1 VRSRERVLRAIAGHQ
16 TDRPAVAPFLHVNFI
31 KEFRQ
36 RHDLDLV
43 PETVLVYQELGFDL
57 IHRNCTPEYD
67 DFLIEGENWE
77 AKVTEVGDAT
87 SKITTVTVATPGGSL
102 RRVTRSDRLYEYE
115 SSCFLVEPPIKT
127 AADLDL
133 CIRYQPPVPTIDVS
147 AITRARA
154 LAGDDG
160 IVAPWAQGAF
170 NEIAYLVRGHAVLL
184 DPLDDEGF
192 YRQLISYFL
201 ARNLQKLGQFIA
213 AGADFIS
220 LGGNEANGAAV
231 GPHYFRR
238 HVLKHEVRLMQAI
251 HALGGRAIY
260 HNCGRG
266 ALLLPVLREIGMD
279 IYESLTPPPFGDTSL
294 EEALRIMDGIALMG
308 GIDQIDF
315 LRKATPEAIRRRVCE
330 MLEIAAARGRFIV
343 GTSDYI
349 NEHTPIEN
357 LRAIRAAVGG
367 P

>member
-1 VRSRERVLRAIAGHQ
+1 M
-16 TDRPAVAPFLHVNFI
+16 
-31 KEFRQ
+31 
-36 RHDLDLV
+36 
-43 PETVLVYQELGFDL
+43 
-57 IHRNCTPEYD
+57 
-67 DFLIEGENWE
+67 LIEGPDWE
-77 AKVTEVGDAT
+77 PEVIEAGDAA
-87 SKITTVTVATPGGSL
+87 SKVVTVTAATPGGTL

-133 CIRYQPPVPTIDVS
+133 CIRYQPPVPKIDMS
-147 AITRARA
+147 EITRART
-154 LAGDDG
+154 LVGDDG

-192 YRQLISYFL
+192 YRELISYFL
-201 ARNLQKLGQFIA
+201 ARNAQKLGQFIA

-231 GPHYFRR
+231 GPEYFRR
-238 HVLKHEVRLMQAI
+238 HVLEHEVRLMRAI
-251 HALGGRAIY
+251 HAFGGRAIY
-260 HNCGRG
+260 HNCGFG
-266 ALLLPVLREIGMD
+266 MLLLPVLRAIGMD
-279 IYESLTPPPFGDTSL
+279 VYESLTPPPFGDTLL
-294 EEALRIMDGIALMG
+294 EDALRIMEGIALMG

-315 LRKATPEAIRRRVCE
+315 LRKATPEAIRRRVGE
-330 MLEIAAARGRFIV
+330 MLAIAAERGRFIV

-357 LRAIRAAVGG
+357 LRAIRAAMDR

>member
-1 VRSRERVLRAIAGHQ
+1 
-16 TDRPAVAPFLHVNFI
+16 VNFV
-31 KEFRQ
+31 KEHRQ

-43 PETVLVYQELGFDL
+43 AETILVYQELGFDA

-67 DFLIEGENWE
+67 DFLIEGPNWE
-77 AKVTEVGDAT
+77 AKVTETGDAT
-87 SKITTVTVATPGGSL
+87 RKVVTLTVVTPGGEL
-102 RRVTRSDRLYEYE
+102 RRVTQSDRLYEYE
-115 SSCFLVEPPIKT
+115 SSCFLVEPAIKT

-133 CIRYQPPVPTIDVS
+133 CIRYQPPVPKIDVS
-147 AITRARA
+147 EIRRARA
-154 LAGDDG
+154 LVGDDG

-192 YRQLISYFL
+192 YRELISYFL
-201 ARNLQKLGQFIA
+201 ARNLQKLGQFVA
-213 AGADFIS
+213 GGADFIS

-231 GPHYFRR
+231 GPDFFRR
-238 HVLKHEVRLMQAI
+238 HILEHEVRLMQGI
-251 HALGGRAIY
+251 HGFGGRAIY

-266 ALLLPVLREIGMD
+266 VRLLPVLREIGMD
-279 IYESLTPPPFGDTSL
+279 VYESLTPPPFGDTPL
-294 EEALRIMDGIALMG
+294 EDALRIMDGIALMG

-315 LRKATPEAIRRRVCE
+315 LRKSTPEAIRRRVSE
-330 MLEIAAARGRFIV
+330 ILEIAAERGRFIV

-357 LRAIRAAVGG
+357 LRAIRAAIDR